1 MIIKNLKTN
10 KLEWVDKPCIIP
22 MQIDD
27 DTDLDTSIEI
37 PLTWGDED
45 EFNLLDTYSLSYSL
59 ESTGKKEKLLGFTG
73 LRLAS
78 AVKNTFNAY
87 FEITPAET
95 FTELEPYFYVK
106 KTIQPYVTAYA
117 YYLLDKKLFKEQ
129 QKNSPQQKQIYKKVI
144 QSFKNTRKGRKSKET
159 LEGLMMT
166 YFYILNG
173 NNYSNLEIE
182 DTINST
188 STVNE
193 EFARMMVET
202 IDENK
207 KRQLMTINKWSN
219 DKDMFD
225 SILKEGTL
233 MYKEVA

>member
-1 MIIKNLKTN
+1 M
-10 KLEWVDKPCIIP
+10 
-22 MQIDD
+22 
-27 DTDLDTSIEI
+27 
-37 PLTWGDED
+37 
-45 EFNLLDTYSLSYSL
+45 
-59 ESTGKKEKLLGFTG
+59 
-73 LRLAS
+73 
-78 AVKNTFNAY
+78 
-87 FEITPAET
+87 
-95 FTELEPYFYVK
+95 
-106 KTIQPYVTAYA
+106 TAYA

>member
-1 MIIKNLKTN
+1 
-10 KLEWVDKPCIIP
+10 
-22 MQIDD
+22 
-27 DTDLDTSIEI
+27 
-37 PLTWGDED
+37 
-45 EFNLLDTYSLSYSL
+45 
-59 ESTGKKEKLLGFTG
+59 
-73 LRLAS
+73 
-78 AVKNTFNAY
+78 
-87 FEITPAET
+87 
-95 FTELEPYFYVK
+95 
-106 KTIQPYVTAYA
+106 
-117 YYLLDKKLFKEQ
+117 
-129 QKNSPQQKQIYKKVI
+129 
-144 QSFKNTRKGRKSKET
+144 
-159 LEGLMMT
+159 MMT